1 MARANFNSRR
11 EAIARARGF
20 PVPYEDARGRVRVP
34 RSAYYQYRTTVAG
47 WTAPNSRR
55 TLRNGDE
62 ITHTRDEGTLAAA
75 MRRAAGNGATL
86 FARVTMLLDPED
98 GSHPK
103 TWPRHNVELWERGG
117 WAAENAVADLDDYGI
132 AFALI
137 KAQVDE
143 IEKYPGVV
151 IDVLL
156 RAVQ

>member
-1 MARANFNSRR
+1 MARENFNQRR

-34 RSAYYQYRTTVAG
+34 RSAFYQYRVTVAG
-47 WTAPNSRR
+47 WPAPKSHRV
-55 TLRNGDE
+55 LRNGDE

-75 MRRAAGNGATL
+75 IRRAARNDATL

-98 GSHPK
+98 GSHPRD
-103 TWPRHNVELWERGG
+103 WPRHNVELWARGG
-117 WAAENAVADLDDYGI
+117 WKAENAAEELDDYGI

-156 RAVQ
+156 RATQ